1 MFRYIKLKNY
11 KSLVDFE
18 VDLTNKRGT
27 PKKFILIYGENGIGK
42 SNFASVFAT
51 LLETLL
57 TKSSIETI
65 NKYLENGNNIQ
76 SPQFQNMLR
85 NLKDTERII
94 KSTKTIGVDDNMVLE
109 FGFRVNK
116 KDGLYRLEYDNEKLI
131 SEEFEYNLSETNK
144 ISYKIKEDMK
154 SFNLQDNL
162 FKDKTY
168 KTEIENL
175 LNKYWGKH
183 SLISL
188 IAFEQLDKR
197 QGYITSKISKGL
209 YDAITNMITMSVRIS
224 GYRGSELD
232 FMGASNL
239 LYSQIFEGSIP
250 VYIAKQLKKVEK
262 LLNVFFTN
270 SYSDI
275 KQVYYLLQEKGDVI
289 YYRLMFKKIVY
300 GKLIDIKYEL
310 ESAGTKCLVELLP
323 YFMSSLEGR
332 ISIIDEIDSNIHDV
346 LINTILEELYDSI
359 EEQIIITTHNTMLLE
374 SEKLRSGAYIFNI
387 DKKGKKELVP
397 ITDYEDRMHPNIN
410 VRKRYLSGL
419 YGGVP
424 FSTYINFDELKDIVE
439 QR

>member
-1 MFRYIKLKNY
+1 MFKYIKLKNY

-18 VDLTNKRGT
+18 VDLTNKRGA

-168 KTEIENL
+168 KIEIENL

-424 FSTYINFDELKDIVE
+424 FSTYINFEELKDIVE
-439 QR
+439 QK

>member
-51 LLETLL
+51 LLETFMS
-57 TKSSIETI
+57 KSAIETI
-65 NKYLENGNNIQ
+65 NKYLENNNNIQ

-94 KSTKTIGVDDNMVLE
+94 KSTKTIGSTDNMLLE

-116 KDGLYRLEYDNEKLI
+116 KDGFYRLEFDNEKI
-131 SEEFEYNLSETNK
+131 VSEEFEYNLSETNK

-168 KTEIENL
+168 KTEMENL
-175 LNKYWGKH
+175 LSKYWGKH

-188 IAFEQLDKR
+188 IVFEQSDKR
-197 QGYITSKISKGL
+197 QDYIINKISDDLCDVITSI
-209 YDAITNMITMSVRIS
+209 ITMSVRIS
-224 GYRGSELD
+224 GSRGPVSD
-232 FMGASNL
+232 QMGISNI
-239 LYSQIFEGSIP
+239 LYSQMFKGSIP
-250 VYIAKQLKKVEK
+250 TYLAKQLQKVEQ
-262 LLNVFFTN
+262 LLNIFFTN

-275 KQVYYLLQEKGDVI
+275 KQVYYLLQEKDGML
-289 YYRLMFKKIVY
+289 YYHLMFKKMVY

-323 YFMSSLEGR
+323 YFMSSLEGK
-332 ISIIDEIDSNIHDV
+332 ISVIDEIDANIHDI
-346 LINTILEELYDSI
+346 LINTILEELYSHI
-359 EEQIIITTHNTMLLE
+359 QEQMIVTTHNTMLLE

-397 ITDYEDRMHPNIN
+397 ITDFEDRMHPNIN

-439 QR
+439 QK

>member
-1 MFRYIKLKNY
+1 MFKYIKLKNY

-188 IAFEQLDKR
+188 IVFEQSDKR
-197 QGYITSKISKGL
+197 QGYIANKISKGL
-209 YDAITNMITMSVRIS
+209 YDIITSIITMSVRIS
-224 GYRGSELD
+224 GSRGPVSD
-232 FMGASNL
+232 QMGISNI
-239 LYSQIFEGSIP
+239 LYSQMFKGSIP
-250 VYIAKQLKKVEK
+250 TYLAKQLQKVEQ
-262 LLNVFFTN
+262 LLNIFFTS

-275 KQVYYLLQEKGDVI
+275 KQVYYLLQEKDGML
-289 YYRLMFKKIVY
+289 YYHLMFKKMLY

-323 YFMSSLEGR
+323 YFMSSLEGK
-332 ISIIDEIDSNIHDV
+332 ISVIDEIDSNIHDV
-346 LINTILEELYDSI
+346 LINTILEELFDSI

-439 QR
+439 QK

>member
-109 FGFRVNK
+109 FGFRINRK
-116 KDGLYRLEYDNEKLI
+116 NGFYRLEFDNEKI
-131 SEEFEYNLSETNK
+131 VTEELEYNLSETNK

-168 KTEIENL
+168 KTEMENL
-175 LNKYWGKH
+175 LSKYWGKH

-188 IAFEQLDKR
+188 IVFEQSDKK
-197 QGYITSKISKGL
+197 QGYIASKISKGL
-209 YDAITNMITMSVRIS
+209 YNVITSLITMSVRLS
-224 GYRGSELD
+224 GSRGPELD
-232 FMGASNL
+232 AMGVSNI
-239 LYSQIFEGSIP
+239 LYTQMFKGSIH
-250 VYIAKQLKKVEK
+250 ISMAEQLKKAEQ
-262 LLNVFFTN
+262 LLNNFFTS

-275 KQVYYLLQEKGDVI
+275 KQVYYLLQEKDGML
-289 YYRLMFKKIVY
+289 YYRLMFKKMVY
-300 GKLIDIKYEL
+300 GKLIDTKYEL
-310 ESAGTKCLVELLP
+310 ESAGTKCLVEILP
-323 YFMSSLEGR
+323 YFMSSLEGK
-332 ISIIDEIDSNIHDV
+332 ISVIDEIDANIHDV
-346 LINTILEELYDSI
+346 LINTILEELYSHI
-359 EEQIIITTHNTMLLE
+359 QEQMIVTTHNTILLE
-374 SEKLRSGAYIFNI
+374 SEKLRSGAYIFNV

-397 ITDYEDRMHPNIN
+397 ITDFEDRMHPNLNI
-410 VRKRYLSGL
+410 RKRYLNGL

-424 FSTYINFDELKDIVE
+424 FVGYIDFDELKDIVE
-439 QR
+439 QK

>member
-51 LLETLL
+51 LLETFMS
-57 TKSSIETI
+57 KSAIEII
-65 NKYLENGNNIQ
+65 NRFLESGN
-76 SPQFQNMLR
+76 SVHSAKFQNMLSG
-85 NLKDTERII
+85 LKDTEKII
-94 KSTKTIGVDDNMVLE
+94 KSAKTIGIDENMVLE
-109 FGFRVNK
+109 FGFRINK
-116 KDGLYRLEYDNEKLI
+116 KDGFYRLEYDNEKLI
-131 SEEFEYNLSETNK
+131 SEELEYNLSETNK
-144 ISYKIKEDMK
+144 ISYKIKGNMK

-188 IAFEQLDKR
+188 IAFEQSDKR
-197 QGYITSKISKGL
+197 RGYISSKLSKGL

-224 GYRGSELD
+224 GYRGAELD
-232 FMGASNL
+232 FMGTSNPI
-239 LYSQIFEGSIP
+239 YSQIFKGKIP
-250 VYIAKQLKKVEK
+250 MAFTKQLKKVEQ
-262 LLNVFFTN
+262 LLNIFFTN

-275 KQVYYLLQEKGDVI
+275 KGAYYLIEEKNGI
-289 YYRLMFKKIVY
+289 LYYHLMFKKMIY

-323 YFMSSLEGR
+323 YFMSSLEGK
-332 ISIIDEIDSNIHDV
+332 ISVIDEIDSNIHDV
-346 LINTILEELYDSI
+346 LINTILEELFDSI
-359 EEQIIITTHNTMLLE
+359 KEQIIITTHNTMLLE
-374 SEKLRSGAYIFNI
+374 SEKLRGGAYIFNI
-387 DKKGKKELVP
+387 NKENKKELVP
-397 ITDYEDRMHPNIN
+397 ITDFEDRIHPNIN
-410 VRKRYLSGL
+410 VRKRYLNGL

-439 QR
+439 QK

>member
-18 VDLTNKRGT
+18 VDLTNKRGA

-51 LLETLL
+51 LLETFMS
-57 TKSSIETI
+57 KSAIETI
-65 NKYLENGNNIQ
+65 NRYLESGTDVQ
-76 SPQFQNMLR
+76 SPKFRKML
-85 NLKDTERII
+85 NDLKDTERII
-94 KSTKTIGVDDNMVLE
+94 KSTKTIGSTDNMLLE

-116 KDGLYRLEYDNEKLI
+116 KDGFYRLEFDNEKI
-131 SEEFEYNLSETNK
+131 VSEEFEYNLSETNK

-168 KTEIENL
+168 KIEIENL

-250 VYIAKQLKKVEK
+250 AYIAKQLKKVEK

-397 ITDYEDRMHPNIN
+397 ITDFEDRMHPNIN

-439 QR
+439 QK

>member
-18 VDLTNKRGT
+18 VDLTNKRGA

-109 FGFRVNK
+109 FGFRINRK
-116 KDGLYRLEYDNEKLI
+116 NGFYRLEFDNEKI
-131 SEEFEYNLSETNK
+131 VTEELEYNLSETNK

-168 KTEIENL
+168 KTEMENL
-175 LNKYWGKH
+175 LSKYWGKH

-188 IAFEQLDKR
+188 IVFEQSDKK
-197 QGYITSKISKGL
+197 QGYIASKISKGL
-209 YDAITNMITMSVRIS
+209 YNVITSLITMSVRLS
-224 GYRGSELD
+224 GSRGPELD
-232 FMGASNL
+232 AMGVSNI
-239 LYSQIFEGSIP
+239 LYTQMFKGSIH
-250 VYIAKQLKKVEK
+250 ISMAEQLKKAEQ
-262 LLNVFFTN
+262 LLNNFFTS

-275 KQVYYLLQEKGDVI
+275 KQVYYLLQEKDGML
-289 YYRLMFKKIVY
+289 YYRLMFKKMVY
-300 GKLIDIKYEL
+300 GKLIDTKYEL
-310 ESAGTKCLVELLP
+310 ESAGTKCLVEILP
-323 YFMSSLEGR
+323 YFMSSLEGK
-332 ISIIDEIDSNIHDV
+332 ISVIDEIDANIHDV
-346 LINTILEELYDSI
+346 LINTILEELYSHI
-359 EEQIIITTHNTMLLE
+359 QEQMIVTTHNTILLE
-374 SEKLRSGAYIFNI
+374 SEKLRSGAYIFNV

-397 ITDYEDRMHPNIN
+397 ITDFEDRMHPNLNI
-410 VRKRYLSGL
+410 RKRYLNGL

-424 FSTYINFDELKDIVE
+424 FVGYIDFDELKDIVE
-439 QR
+439 QK